1 MNKLSKF
8 LQNFQ
13 KVTYIKHWT
22 ENLFS
27 FRIKRPLN
35 FKFRSG
41 EFVMIGLPNEE
52 DNPILRAYSIA
63 SPSWSDELE
72 FYSIIVKD
80 GPLTSKLKNIKIDDE
95 IIMMPK
101 STGTLVLD
109 ALKPGK
115 RLFLLSSGTGFA
127 PFAAL
132 IREPETYEKFESIIV
147 THTCR
152 LIDELSYSKNII
164 QECNNDDLVKEFV
177 DNKLLSY
184 HSTTRDDYIF
194 NGRITELILTN
205 KLFNDLKIK
214 SISSNDRFMFCG
226 SMGLNNDLK
235 TLMIKH
241 NLKEGANNN
250 PAEFVLEKAFVG

>member
-1 MNKLSKF
+1 MSKF
-8 LQNFQ
+8 SKNFQ
-13 KVTYIKHWT
+13 KVTFVKHWT
-22 ENLFS
+22 QNLFS
-27 FRIKRPLN
+27 FRITRPKS

-41 EFVMIGLPNEE
+41 EFVMIGLTDSDDKPT
-52 DNPILRAYSIA
+52 LRAYSIC
-63 SPSWSDELE
+63 SPSWSEELE

-80 GPLTSKLKNIKIDDE
+80 GPLTSRLKNIKVGDE

-132 IREPETYEKFESIIV
+132 VREPETYEQFENIIV

-152 LIDELSYSKNII
+152 TTTELSYSKSVI
-164 QECNNDDLVKEFV
+164 QECNNDELVKEFIN
-177 DNKLLSY
+177 NKLVSY
-184 HSTTRDDYIF
+184 HSTTRDDYIV
-194 NGRITELILTN
+194 NGRITELILSN
-205 KLFNDLKIK
+205 KLFNDLNINA
-214 SISSNDRFMFCG
+214 ISPHDRFMFCG

-235 TLMIKH
+235 KIMLQN
-241 NLKEGANNN
+241 NLREGANNH
-250 PAEFVLEKAFVG
+250 PGEFVLEKAFVG

>member
-1 MNKLSKF
+1 MSKF
-8 LQNFQ
+8 SKNFQ
-13 KVTYIKHWT
+13 KVTHVKHWT
-22 ENLFS
+22 EDLFS
-27 FRIKRPLN
+27 FRITRPKS

-41 EFVMIGLPNEE
+41 EFVMIGLLDSNQK
-52 DNPILRAYSIA
+52 PILRAYSIC
-63 SPSWSDELE
+63 SPSWSEELE

-80 GPLTSKLKNIKIDDE
+80 GPLTSKLKNIKIGDE

-132 IREPETYEKFESIIV
+132 IREPETYERFESVVV

-152 LIDELSYSKNII
+152 TITELSYSQSIL
-164 QECNNDDLVKEFV
+164 QECNNDELLKEFI
-177 DNKLLSY
+177 DNKLISY
-184 HSTTRDDYIF
+184 QSTTRDNYLVT
-194 NGRITELILTN
+194 GRITKLISTN
-205 KLFNDLKIK
+205 KLFNDLKIN
-214 SISSNDRFMFCG
+214 SISSDDRFMFCG

-235 TLMIKH
+235 KIMIKN
-241 NLKEGANNN
+241 NLSEGANNN
-250 PAEFVLEKAFVG
+250 PGEFVLEKAFVD

>member
-1 MNKLSKF
+1 MSKLSK
-8 LQNFQ
+8 NFQ
-13 KVTYIKHWT
+13 KVTQVKRWT

-27 FRIKRPLN
+27 FRITRPQS

-41 EFVMIGLPNEE
+41 EFVMIGLL
-52 DNPILRAYSIA
+52 DSDDKPILRAYSIC
-63 SPSWSDELE
+63 SPSWSEELE

-80 GPLTSKLKNIKIDDE
+80 GPLTSKLKNIKIGDE

-132 IREPETYEKFESIIV
+132 IRETETYEKFENIIV

-152 LIDELSYSKNII
+152 VMSELSYSQSII
-164 QECNNDDLVKEFV
+164 QECKNDKLVKEFIN
-177 DNKLLSY
+177 NKLLSY

-194 NGRITELILTN
+194 NGRITELISSN
-205 KLFNDLKIK
+205 KLFRDLKIS
-214 SISSNDRFMFCG
+214 SISSDDRFMFCG
-226 SMGLNNDLK
+226 SMALNNDLK
-235 TLMIKH
+235 KIMLEK
-241 NLKEGANNN
+241 NFREGANNN
-250 PAEFVLEKAFVG
+250 PGEFVLEKAFVD

>member
-1 MNKLSKF
+1 LSKF
-8 LQNFQ
+8 AQNYQ
-13 KVTYIKHWT
+13 KVTFIKHWT

-27 FRIKRPLN
+27 FRIKRPVS

-52 DNPILRAYSIA
+52 GKPILRAYSIA
-63 SPSWSDELE
+63 SPSWSEELE

-80 GPLTSKLKNIKIDDE
+80 GPLTSRLKDIKIDDDL
-95 IIMMPK
+95 ILMPK
-101 STGTLVLD
+101 PTGTLVLD

-127 PFAAL
+127 PFSSL
-132 IREPETYEKFESIIV
+132 IREPETFEKFEKVIV

-152 LIDELSYSKNII
+152 TVKELGYSEDVIKNALSDELIS
-164 QECNNDDLVKEFV
+164 EFIS
-177 DNKLLSY
+177 NKLIYY
-184 HSTTRDDYIF
+184 HSTTREDYL
-194 NGRITELILTN
+194 NKGRITDLITSH
-205 KLFNDLKIK
+205 KLFKDLEIDG
-214 SISSNDRFMFCG
+214 ISENDRIMICG

-235 TLMIKH
+235 VILADLSL
-241 NLKEGANNN
+241 NEGSNNN

>member
-1 MNKLSKF
+1 MSKF
-8 LQNFQ
+8 SNNCYRVKF
-13 KVTYIKHWT
+13 IKHWT
-22 ENLFS
+22 ESLFS
-27 FRIKRPLN
+27 FRIQRPQS

-52 DNPILRAYSIA
+52 DKPILRAYSIA
-63 SPSWSDELE
+63 SPSWSEELE

-80 GPLTSKLKNIKIDDE
+80 GPLTSKLKNIKINDE

-127 PFAAL
+127 PFASL
-132 IREPETYEKFESIIV
+132 IREPETYEKFETVVV

-152 LIDELSYSKNII
+152 TVPELAFSQEII
-164 QECNNDDLVKEFV
+164 NESNDDEIIKDFIQ
-177 DNKLLSY
+177 NKLISY
-184 HSTTRDDYIF
+184 HSTTRENF
-194 NGRITELILTN
+194 MNNGRITELISTN
-205 KLFNDLKIK
+205 KIFNDLKIDH
-214 SISSNDRFMFCG
+214 ISSDDRFMFCG

-235 TLMIKH
+235 GIMAKH
-241 NLKEGANNN
+241 NLHEGANNN

>member
-1 MNKLSKF
+1 MSKF
-8 LQNFQ
+8 SKNFQ
-13 KVTYIKHWT
+13 KVTQVKHWT

-27 FRIKRPLN
+27 FRITRPRS

-41 EFVMIGLPNEE
+41 EFVMIGLLDSDEK
-52 DNPILRAYSIA
+52 PILRAYSIC
-63 SPSWSDELE
+63 SPSWSEELE
-72 FYSIIVKD
+72 FYSIIVRD
-80 GPLTSKLKNIKIDDE
+80 GTLTSKLKNIKIDDE

-127 PFAAL
+127 PFASL
-132 IREPETYEKFESIIV
+132 IREPETYEKFETVVV

-152 LIDELSYSKNII
+152 TVPELAYSQEII
-164 QECNNDDLVKEFV
+164 NESNDDEIIKDFIE
-177 DNKLLSY
+177 NKLISY
-184 HSTTRDDYIF
+184 HSTTRENF
-194 NGRITELILTN
+194 TNKGRITELISTN
-205 KLFNDLKIK
+205 KIFNDLNIEN
-214 SISSNDRFMFCG
+214 ISSDDRFMFCG

-235 TLMIKH
+235 AIMVKH
-241 NLKEGANNN
+241 KLQEGANNN

>member
-1 MNKLSKF
+1 MSKF
-8 LQNFQ
+8 SKNFQ
-13 KVTYIKHWT
+13 KVTYVKHWT

-27 FRIKRPLN
+27 FRITRPKS

-41 EFVMIGLPNEE
+41 EFVMIGLI
-52 DNPILRAYSIA
+52 DNYNKPILRAYSIC

-72 FYSIIVKD
+72 FYSIIVKN
-80 GPLTSKLKNIKIDDE
+80 GPLTSKLKNIKIGDK

-115 RLFLLSSGTGFA
+115 RLFLISSGTGFA

-132 IREPETYEKFESIIV
+132 IREPETYERFENIIV

-152 LIDELSYSKNII
+152 LMTELSYSQNII
-164 QECNNDDLVKEFV
+164 QECKKNELIKEFI
-177 DNKLLSY
+177 DDKLLSY
-184 HSTTRDDYIF
+184 HSTTRDDYFF
-194 NGRITELILTN
+194 NGRITELILSN
-205 KLFNDLKIK
+205 KLFNDLEIN
-214 SISSNDRFMFCG
+214 SISTDDRFMFCG

-235 TLMIKH
+235 KIMEK
-241 NLKEGANNN
+241 NNFCEGSNNY
-250 PAEFVLEKAFVG
+250 PGEFVLEKAFVG

>member
-1 MNKLSKF
+1 MSKF

-13 KVTYIKHWT
+13 KVTYIKQWK

-52 DNPILRAYSIA
+52 DKPILRAYSIA

-72 FYSIIVKD
+72 FYSIIVEN
-80 GPLTSKLKNIKIDDE
+80 GPLTSKLKNIKIDDD
-95 IIMMPK
+95 IILMPK

-127 PFAAL
+127 PFSSL
-132 IREPETYEKFESIIV
+132 IREPETFEKFEEVIV

-152 LIDELSYSKNII
+152 TVQELGYSKKII
-164 QECNNDDLVKEFV
+164 NECTNDEIIKEFV
-177 DNKLLSY
+177 SDKLTSY
-184 HSTTRDDYIF
+184 HSTTREEFTYK
-194 NGRITELILTN
+194 GRITDLINSN
-205 KLFNDLKIK
+205 KLFNDLNIEN
-214 SISSNDRFMFCG
+214 INLDDRFMFCG

-235 TLMIKH
+235 NIMLRNK
-241 NLKEGANNN
+241 LQEGANNN
-250 PAEFVLEKAFVG
+250 PAEFVLEKAFVD

>member
-1 MNKLSKF
+1 MSKF
-8 LQNFQ
+8 SKNFQ
-13 KVTYIKHWT
+13 KVTQVKHWT

-27 FRIKRPLN
+27 FRITRPKS

-41 EFVMIGLPNEE
+41 EFVMIGLL
-52 DNPILRAYSIA
+52 DSDDKPILRAYSIC
-63 SPSWSDELE
+63 SPSWSEELE

-80 GPLTSKLKNIKIDDE
+80 GPLTSKLKNIKIGDE

-152 LIDELSYSKNII
+152 MIAELSYSQSII
-164 QECNNDDLVKEFV
+164 QECKNDELIKEFI

-184 HSTTRDDYIF
+184 HSTTRDNYIF
-194 NGRITELILTN
+194 NGRITELISSN
-205 KLFNDLKIK
+205 KLFNDLKIN
-214 SISSNDRFMFCG
+214 SISSDDRFMFCG
-226 SMGLNNDLK
+226 SMGLK
-235 TLMIKH
+235 
-241 NLKEGANNN
+241 
-250 PAEFVLEKAFVG
+250 

>member
-1 MNKLSKF
+1 MPKF
-8 LQNFQ
+8 FKNFQ
-13 KVTYIKHWT
+13 KVTFVKHWT

-27 FRIKRPLN
+27 FRITRPKS

-41 EFVMIGLPNEE
+41 EFVMIGLP
-52 DNPILRAYSIA
+52 DNDDKPILRAYSIC
-63 SPSWSDELE
+63 SPSWSEELE

-80 GPLTSKLKNIKIDDE
+80 GPLTSKLKNIKIGDE

-132 IREPETYEKFESIIV
+132 IREPETYEKFESIII

-152 LIDELSYSKNII
+152 MVAELSYSKSII
-164 QECNNDDLVKEFV
+164 QECMNDELIKEFI
-177 DNKLLSY
+177 NYKLLSY
-184 HSTTRDDYIF
+184 HSTTREDYIF
-194 NGRITELILTN
+194 NGRITELISSH
-205 KLFNDLKIK
+205 KLFNDLKIN
-214 SISSNDRFMFCG
+214 SISSDDRFMFCG

-235 TLMIKH
+235 KIMIENNFH
-241 NLKEGANNN
+241 EGANNY
-250 PAEFVLEKAFVG
+250 PGEFVLEKAFVD

>member
-1 MNKLSKF
+1 MSKF
-8 LQNFQ
+8 SKNYQQ
-13 KVTYIKHWT
+13 VTFIKHWT

-27 FRIKRPLN
+27 FRITRPKG

-41 EFVMIGLPNEE
+41 EFVMIGLVDGN
-52 DNPILRAYSIA
+52 DKPILRAYSIC
-63 SPSWSDELE
+63 SPSWSEELE

-80 GPLTSKLKNIKIDDE
+80 GPLTSKLKNIKIGDE

-109 ALKPGK
+109 AIKPGK

-132 IREPETYEKFESIIV
+132 VREPETYERFESIIV

-152 LIDELSYSKNII
+152 NITELSYSQNII
-164 QECNNDDLVKEFV
+164 QECKSNELIKEFIN
-177 DNKLLSY
+177 DKLLSY
-184 HSTTRDDYIF
+184 HSTTRDNFIF
-194 NGRITELILTN
+194 NGRITELISSN
-205 KLFNDLKIK
+205 KLFDDLKIN
-214 SISSNDRFMFCG
+214 SISSDDRFMFCG

-235 TLMIKH
+235 KIM
-241 NLKEGANNN
+241 LKNNFREGANNY
-250 PAEFVLEKAFVG
+250 PGEFVLEKAFVG

>member
-1 MNKLSKF
+1 MSKF
-8 LQNFQ
+8 SKNFQ
-13 KVTYIKHWT
+13 KVTQVKHWT

-27 FRIKRPLN
+27 FRITQPKS

-41 EFVMIGLPNEE
+41 EFVMIGLL
-52 DNPILRAYSIA
+52 DHDDKPILRAYSIC
-63 SPSWSDELE
+63 SPSWSEELE

-80 GPLTSKLKNIKIDDE
+80 GPLTSKLKNIKIGDE

-132 IREPETYEKFESIIV
+132 IREPETYEKFESIII

-152 LIDELSYSKNII
+152 MVAELSYSKSII
-164 QECNNDDLVKEFV
+164 QECMNDELIKEFI
-177 DNKLLSY
+177 NYKLLSY
-184 HSTTRDDYIF
+184 HSTTREDYIF
-194 NGRITELILTN
+194 NGRITELISSH
-205 KLFNDLKIK
+205 KLFNDLKIN
-214 SISSNDRFMFCG
+214 SISSDDRFMFCG

-235 TLMIKH
+235 KIMIKNNFH
-241 NLKEGANNN
+241 EGANNY
-250 PAEFVLEKAFVG
+250 PGEFVLEKAFVD

>member
-1 MNKLSKF
+1 MSKF
-8 LQNFQ
+8 SKNFQ
-13 KVTYIKHWT
+13 KVTFVKHWT

-27 FRIKRPLN
+27 FRVTRPKS

-41 EFVMIGLPNEE
+41 EFVMIGLT
-52 DNPILRAYSIA
+52 DNHNKPILRAYSIC

-80 GPLTSKLKNIKIDDE
+80 GPLTSKLKNIKIGDK

-115 RLFLLSSGTGFA
+115 RLFLISSGTGFA

-132 IREPETYEKFESIIV
+132 IREPETYERFENIIV

-152 LIDELSYSKNII
+152 LMTELSYSQNII
-164 QECNNDDLVKEFV
+164 QECKKNELIKEFIG
-177 DNKLLSY
+177 DKLLSY

-194 NGRITELILTN
+194 NGRITELISSN
-205 KLFNDLKIK
+205 KLFNDLEIN
-214 SISSNDRFMFCG
+214 SISTDDRFMFCG

-235 TLMIKH
+235 KIMKK
-241 NLKEGANNN
+241 NNFFEGSNNY
-250 PAEFVLEKAFVG
+250 PGEFVLEKAFVG

>member
-1 MNKLSKF
+1 MSKF
-8 LQNFQ
+8 SKNFQ
-13 KVTYIKHWT
+13 KVTQVKHWT

-27 FRIKRPLN
+27 FRITRPKG

-41 EFVMIGLPNEE
+41 EFVMIGLVDGN
-52 DNPILRAYSIA
+52 DKPILRAYSIC
-63 SPSWSDELE
+63 SPSWSEELE

-80 GPLTSKLKNIKIDDE
+80 GPLTSQLKNIKIGDE

-109 ALKPGK
+109 ALRPGK

-132 IREPETYEKFESIIV
+132 IREPETYERFESIIV

-152 LIDELSYSKNII
+152 MITELSYSQSII
-164 QECNNDDLVKEFV
+164 QECKDDELVQEFIE
-177 DNKLLSY
+177 NKLLSY

-194 NGRITELILTN
+194 NGRITELILSN
-205 KLFNDLKIK
+205 KLFNDLKIN

-226 SMGLNNDLK
+226 SMGLNTDLK
-235 TLMIKH
+235 KIMVEK
-241 NLKEGANNN
+241 NFREGANNH
-250 PAEFVLEKAFVG
+250 PGEFVLEKAFVD